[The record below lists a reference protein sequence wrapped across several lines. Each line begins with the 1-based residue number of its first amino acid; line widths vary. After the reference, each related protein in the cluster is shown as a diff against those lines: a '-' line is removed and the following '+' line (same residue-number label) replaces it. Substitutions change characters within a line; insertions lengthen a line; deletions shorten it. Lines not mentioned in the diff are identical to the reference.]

1 MLLRILN
8 EKIEEMKNLF
18 VLLIATFALISCN
31 QAQNTSNSN
40 EIKQEDEMEIVAKG
54 PFYDLQGNVLNK
66 VEKTQ
71 EEWKAEL
78 TAQQFNVLRED
89 GTERSFTSPLLNEKQ
104 EGVFTCGACS
114 LPLFQSNTKFK
125 SGTGWPSFYKPINGT
140 HVGEVIDTRYGMRR
154 VEVECNRCG
163 SHLGHVFEDGPAPT
177 GLRYCINGVSLGFE
191 PVKLKDVNAK
201 VKKP

>member
-1 MLLRILN
+1 
-8 EKIEEMKNLF
+8 MKNIF
-18 VLLIATFALISCN
+18 VLFLATFALISCN
-31 QAQNTSNSN
+31 QAQNNKATG
-40 EIKQEDEMEIVAKG
+40 EMSKDDKMETVAKG

-78 TAQQFNVLRED
+78 TAEQFNVLRED

-104 EGVFTCGACS
+104 EGVYTCGACS
-114 LPLFQSNTKFK
+114 LPLFESNTKFK
-125 SGTGWPSFYKPINGT
+125 SGTGWPSFYQPINKVN
-140 HVGEVIDTRYGMRR
+140 VGDVVDSRYGMRR

-191 PVKLKDVNAK
+191 PIKLKDVDAK
-201 VKKP
+201 VIKP

>member
-1 MLLRILN
+1 
-8 EKIEEMKNLF
+8 MKNLF
-18 VLLIATFALISCN
+18 VLFIATFALISCN
-31 QAQNTSNSN
+31 QAQNT
-40 EIKQEDEMEIVAKG
+40 KTTGEMSKDDKMEKVAKG
-54 PFYDLQGNVLNK
+54 PFYDLEGNELNK

-89 GTERSFTSPLLNEKQ
+89 GTERSFTSPLLNEKK

-114 LPLFQSNTKFK
+114 LPLFTSNTKFK
-125 SGTGWPSFYKPINGT
+125 SGTGWPSFYEPINGT
-140 HVGEVIDTRYGMRR
+140 HVGEVDDSRYGMRR

-191 PVKLKDVNAK
+191 AVKLKDVDGK